1 MEIKTNKSRDVRSPR
16 VVPPPD
22 KARPRKK
29 ASQKLGN
36 GHAASHRMAAVL
48 KFLGRFGTVVLLAA
62 FMISV
67 FVHAFSSDKFNLRN
81 IRINGCKQ
89 LDAEQLR
96 EVIHREFPA
105 NLLQIDLQQVKQRL
119 EKETWAKQV
128 ELRRILP
135 SDLIIDITER
145 IPTVTLEMNGELMV
159 ADEEGILLGKYDPQL
174 GKLDVP
180 VFKGIL
186 GDEPETYQLYQE
198 ENAARIRQGMLML
211 SEIASG
217 SPQYSKIISEV
228 DISDRNNLKFLLV
241 DDTAE
246 VYIGN
251 KNYLERFQK
260 FVNNP
265 NEYQKLK
272 TQYNQIDVIDL
283 RFDHKIVYIPKQ
295 AQASAAI
302 GKTARLEDQRQKNR

>member
-1 MEIKTNKSRDVRSPR
+1 

-36 GHAASHRMAAVL
+36 GHPAGHRMAAVL

-62 FMISV
+62 FMVSV
-67 FVHAFSSDKFNLRN
+67 FVHAFSSDKFNLRT
-81 IRINGCKQ
+81 IHINGCKQ
-89 LDAEQLR
+89 LDADQLR

-105 NLLQIDLQQVKQRL
+105 NLLKIDLQQVKQRL

-145 IPTVTLEMNGELMV
+145 IPAVTLEMNGDLMV

-186 GDEPETYQLYQE
+186 GDEPETYLLYQE

>member
-1 MEIKTNKSRDVRSPR
+1 MEIKTNKPKDVRSPR

-36 GHAASHRMAAVL
+36 GHVSGHRAAAVL
-48 KFLGRFGTVVLLAA
+48 RFLGKLGTIVLLAA
-62 FMISV
+62 FMLSV

-89 LDAEQLR
+89 IDKEQIQ
-96 EVIHREFPA
+96 EIIHREFPA
-105 NLLQIDLQQVKQRL
+105 NLLRIDLPQVKQRL

-135 SDLIIDITER
+135 SDLIVDITER
-145 IPTVTLEMNGELMV
+145 IPAATLEMNGELMV
-159 ADEEGILLGKYDPQL
+159 ADEEGILLGKYDAQL

-198 ENAARIRQGMLML
+198 ENTARIQQGMRMM
-211 SEIASG
+211 SEITSG

-251 KNYLERFQK
+251 KDYLARFQK

-272 TQYNQIDVIDL
+272 TEYNQIDVIDL

-295 AQASAAI
+295 AQALASN
-302 GKTARLEDQRQKNR
+302 GKTAKLEDQRHKNR

>member
-1 MEIKTNKSRDVRSPR
+1 MEIKTNKPRDVRSPR

-29 ASQKLGN
+29 ASQKLGS
-36 GHAASHRMAAVL
+36 GHSTGRRIVMILTVL
-48 KFLGRFGTVVLLAA
+48 GKLGTVVLLAA
-62 FMISV
+62 FILSV
-67 FVHAFSSDKFNLRN
+67 FVYAHSSDKFNLRN

-89 LDAEQLR
+89 LDAAQLQ
-96 EVIHREFPA
+96 EVIRREFPA
-105 NLLQIDLQQVKQRL
+105 NILRIDLQQVKQRL

-135 SDLIIDITER
+135 SDLIINITER
-145 IPTVTLEMNGELMV
+145 IPAATLEIKGELMV

-180 VFKGIL
+180 VFKGVL

-198 ENAARIRQGMLML
+198 ENTARIRQGLLLM

-217 SPQYSKIISEV
+217 SPQYSKKISEV
-228 DISDRNNLKFLLV
+228 DISDRKNLKFLLV

-246 VYIGN
+246 IYIGD

-272 TQYNQIDVIDL
+272 TQYNEIDVIDL
-283 RFDHKIVYIPKQ
+283 RFDHKILYRFKQ
-295 AQASAAI
+295 AQAASSRS
-302 GKTARLEDQRQKNR
+302 KTARLKD